1 MLCILVYCCMFYNVA
16 AMHINTTTIDYNQ
29 RLSIFTHT
37 TRININ
43 STTTSS
49 TTFTSYYEDDFNILE
64 FILVLLVLICILSMI
79 FVLPHYCDDYRCK
92 T

>member
-1 MLCILVYCCMFYNVA
+1 MLWFLVYCCMFYNVTG
-16 AMHINTTTIDYNQ
+16 MHINTTTVHNNQ
-29 RLSIFTHT
+29 RLSSFTHT

-64 FILVLLVLICILSMI
+64 FILIFVVLICILAMI
-79 FVLPHYCDDYRCK
+79 FVLPHYCDDYRCR